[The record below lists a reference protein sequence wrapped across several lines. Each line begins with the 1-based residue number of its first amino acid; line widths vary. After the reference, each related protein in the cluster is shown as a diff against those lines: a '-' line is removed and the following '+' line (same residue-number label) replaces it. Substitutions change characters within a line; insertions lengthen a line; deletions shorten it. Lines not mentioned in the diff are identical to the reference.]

1 MFSLRSVLL
10 IALDVVKGPYLHCHA
25 PLNPFVQ
32 ATHAAA
38 APAHATYK
46 HISNDGGDEKDN
58 GSCHNASGCKSSTTH
73 GNSCKCDVSS
83 YTATSADRLGGFS
96 DVFVPRSE
104 FCRRVMYLM
113 EAESGL
119 LYLFYPEEIAGLH
132 YQRKTLRYTLCFV
145 FGVDVG
151 LVTPSVSLT
160 ESLIQPYS
168 VVLTGIMEELR
179 KAELAYGYMS
189 TGFLRPSS
197 HSTSTGPPRC
207 VPHKTEATTTMDDS
221 QAQIAHV
228 DAPAASGNGIGG
240 GVDSTLE
247 SAATFSALQSFSHPA
262 DSFVGTTGVAAAS
275 ASQTAPLSTTSDE
288 LVHPTCKCMTR
299 VNVFLT
305 PLQDPALLQWTPLEE
320 MIATLYAC
328 LSCEE
333 RQLAPRIKRP
343 PRTVEAPE
351 ANEDGPQ
358 LTNTKE
364 RDKLL
369 LPLQERTVS
378 VRLSQVHS
386 YHVRRVTQPYAL
398 QHHTLDEVPIPIRG
412 YAAEVF
418 EWVDLTIQDVF
429 KAVDG
434 HRTIANIVQ
443 ILATGHESFEE
454 EARRESRM
462 LSPLSSPY
470 QAVLPSHAMTW
481 TRLPCAKTAA
491 GSVTSSLCL
500 RGPNTLPPS
509 AAAAHLPSHGADT
522 RVLSPLS
529 CGSRSGMSPFLMAS
543 TGQIA
548 PASIRAAHE
557 RAADDTVTNSHE
569 SGQIWSA
576 ELELIV
582 LEALQHLEVCNYVR
596 IVRPCQLES
605 TYNTTRAFSLV
616 MSNRHHASRRIIGQ
630 RMLLVEEE
638 FYRLR
643 KRQQAAQ
650 QERQQVHPRRLQ
662 ESKGG
667 VMITGFSDSP
677 NDVYTL
683 TLPAV
688 LLAKASMDWQ
698 DKKKDEV
705 TKGENEKRELQ
716 PQEAEAERNAEKD
729 VLLDPLAIVEQTVQ
743 PLPLSGAMPTSND
756 VVNEPVSELEEAAAS
771 GAVYSESDINAA
783 AAASFCALGKFTNN
797 TVGNVQWEMRCI
809 PGWST
814 AFAGWEEM
822 CCKALVEIALLND
835 WLVEV
840 GGRPASYS

>member
-1 MFSLRSVLL
+1 MFSLRSVVL

-32 ATHAAA
+32 TTHAAA
-38 APAHATYK
+38 APAHTNYECSSK
-46 HISNDGGDEKDN
+46 DGDKEKDN
-58 GSCHNASGCKSSTTH
+58 GSCHSASDCKSNTIH
-73 GNSCKCDVSS
+73 GNSCKCDASS

-113 EAESGL
+113 EAEAGL

-189 TGFLRPSS
+189 TGFLRASS

-207 VPHKTEATTTMDDS
+207 VSHKTEATTTMDDS
-221 QAQIAHV
+221 EAQIAHV

-240 GVDSTLE
+240 GVGSTSE
-247 SAATFSALQSFSHPA
+247 SAAMFSALQPFSHPA
-262 DSFVGTTGVAAAS
+262 ESFVSATGVAAAS
-275 ASQTAPLSTTSDE
+275 ATQTAPLSATSDE
-288 LVHPTCKCMTR
+288 LAHPAGKCITR

-328 LSCEE
+328 LSREE

-364 RDKLL
+364 REKLL

-378 VRLSQVHS
+378 VRLSQAHS
-386 YHVRRVTQPYAL
+386 YHVRRVTQPYVL
-398 QHHTLDEVPIPIRG
+398 QHHTLDEVPIPIRS
-412 YAAEVF
+412 YTAEVF

-443 ILATGHESFEE
+443 ILAAGHESFEE
-454 EARRESRM
+454 EERRESRM

-491 GSVTSSLCL
+491 GGVASSSCL
-500 RGPNTLPPS
+500 RGSNTVPPS
-509 AAAAHLPSHGADT
+509 AAAAHLSSHGADT

-529 CGSRSGMSPFLMAS
+529 CGSRPCMSPFLMPS
-543 TGQIA
+543 TGQI
-548 PASIRAAHE
+548 PPTSFRVAHE
-557 RAADDTVTNSHE
+557 RAADDTVTNSHD
-569 SGQIWSA
+569 SGQVWSA

-616 MSNRHHASRRIIGQ
+616 MSNRQHTSRRIIGQ

-650 QERQQVHPRRLQ
+650 HDRQQVHPRRLQ
-662 ESKGG
+662 ESKDG
-667 VMITGFSDSP
+667 VITGFSDSP
-677 NDVYTL
+677 NDVYIL
-683 TLPAV
+683 RLPAV
-688 LLAKASMDWQ
+688 LLAKASVDWQ
-698 DKKKDEV
+698 DKKKDEAI
-705 TKGENEKRELQ
+705 KGENEKRELQ
-716 PQEAEAERNAEKD
+716 PQEAEAERHVEKD
-729 VLLDPLAIVEQTVQ
+729 VMLDSLAIVEQTAHS
-743 PLPLSGAMPTSND
+743 LPLLGAMPTSND

-771 GAVYSESDINAA
+771 GTVYSESDINAA
-783 AAASFCALGKFTNN
+783 AAASLCALGKFTNN

-840 GGRPASYS
+840 GGRPASCF